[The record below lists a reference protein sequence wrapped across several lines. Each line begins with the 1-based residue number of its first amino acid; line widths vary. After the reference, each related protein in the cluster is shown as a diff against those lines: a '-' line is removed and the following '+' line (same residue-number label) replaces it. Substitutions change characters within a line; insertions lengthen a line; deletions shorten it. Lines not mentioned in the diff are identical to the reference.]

1 MFLEYRIG
9 PLHVALKNIKGLLNK
24 LNDRLL
30 GGSIAVILTEKWVR
44 VILERSKEI
53 TVCYDWSRA
62 CGRSDR
68 L

>member
-44 VILERSKEI
+44 VILERSK
-53 TVCYDWSRA
+53 
-62 CGRSDR
+62 
-68 L
+68 